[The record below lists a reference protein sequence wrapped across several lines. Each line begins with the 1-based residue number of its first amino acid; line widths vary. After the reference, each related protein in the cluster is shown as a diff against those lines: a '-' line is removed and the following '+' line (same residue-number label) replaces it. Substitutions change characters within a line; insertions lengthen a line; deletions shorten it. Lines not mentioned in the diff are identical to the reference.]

1 MSKEYE
7 LGRADRLWVAVQH
20 LRQELRLKLSPNEA
34 AVNRAHEMV
43 DRYEGELFHI
53 LAKHDLNPLD
63 YGYRKIS
70 G

>member
-7 LGRADRLWVAVQH
+7 LGRADRLWVAVQN

-34 AVNRAHEMV
+34 AVTRAHEMI
-43 DRYEGELFHI
+43 DRYEGELFYI